1 MGKRSGEKRQR
12 RRVEVRR
19 KGKGR
24 QRGRRGEK
32 RGRSSV
38 TWALKEHL
46 GPKTLDSKCFCC
58 VLILGHGIE
67 ENKLDRQ

>member
-1 MGKRSGEKRQR
+1 MGKRSGEKRLGS
-12 RRVEVRR
+12 RVEVRR
-19 KGKGR
+19 EGKGR
-24 QRGRRGEK
+24 QRGRREE

-58 VLILGHGIE
+58 VLILGRGTDE
-67 ENKLDRQ
+67 T